1 MKIAKKLSKYGSGK
15 FKINSNKERYFFI
28 CLHITNRKDSDT
40 MTDGYFLVRTTVY
53 NEAMPI
59 SNARVYIKRS
69 ELGRGNNGNSD
80 DDVYDADTDVSAQNY
95 DYFIVTGGDGKS
107 TVVRIEAPDEEYSF
121 DENLD
126 SFAYSLVD
134 VYVEADNFVPIFVR
148 GVQIFPAIQSE
159 LPLTLEPNVS
169 LFPKGY
175 VQRFNVPDNAV
186 VSAPLRVREYAESEI
201 TTDVLPEVIIP
212 ANIVVHLGAPS
223 NSAAENLTVPFTEY
237 IKNVASSEIFP
248 TWNEE
253 AIRANIHAQISL
265 ALNRVYTEWYTSQG
279 YPFQITNT
287 TQFDQAFVKGR
298 NIFDNISK
306 LVDEIFNTYIRRDGN
321 YEPLFA
327 QYCDGVRTNCNGMSQ
342 WGSQRLAEQGYT
354 AFNILQH
361 YYGNGI
367 EITRTD
373 NISEAGQ
380 SYPGTPLSLGSFGE
394 DVLRIQIQLDRIRRD
409 YPLIPRIERINGR
422 FGSET
427 DSAVRAFQDIFNLSV
442 DGIVGLATWYKIS
455 RIYAAVTKLGE
466 ITSEG
471 TGTRIPDEPPNVV
484 LSTGSSGS
492 EVRLLQYILEY
503 LSFFYPGIPLLTV
516 DGYFGEDTEN
526 AVIGFQKT
534 FGLEADGVVG
544 PATWN
549 QLYSVSN
556 EIADTVEI
564 TSEEQRYPGS
574 PIGVG
579 DTGRGVEL
587 MKIYYNRIARYYGNL
602 PEVTENN
609 VFDQAFESAVEEFQ
623 ERFGLESD
631 GIIGALTWTRIVE
644 LYNFIVNSENQSE
657 AVTAMASGGIS
668 EEYPGVTLRRGIS
681 GRHVKYI
688 QNALNIINQKNGV
701 KKYLNVNGEY
711 GTETESAVMGYQ
723 RRNGIYPNGV
733 VDRALWNRLI
743 GEADKFSSAQ

>member
-1 MKIAKKLSKYGSGK
+1 
-15 FKINSNKERYFFI
+15 
-28 CLHITNRKDSDT
+28 
-40 MTDGYFLVRTTVY
+40 MTDGYFSVRTTVY

-59 SNARVYIKRS
+59 VNARVYIKRS
-69 ELGRGNNGNSD
+69 EVGRGNDGNGDN
-80 DDVYDADTDVSAQNY
+80 DVYDADTDVSPQNY

-107 TVVRIEAPDEEYSF
+107 TVVRIEAPDEEFSF
-121 DENLD
+121 NESLD

-134 VYVEADNFVPIFVR
+134 VYVEADNFVPVFVR
-148 GVQIFPAIQSE
+148 GVQIFPALQSE
-159 LPLTLEPNVS
+159 LPLTLEPDVS
-169 LFPKGY
+169 LFPRGY
-175 VQRFNVPDNAV
+175 VQKFRVPDNAV

-253 AIRANIHAQISL
+253 AIRANIYAQISL
-265 ALNRVYTEWYTSQG
+265 ALNRVYTEWYRSQG

-306 LVDEIFNTYIRRDGN
+306 IVDEIFNTYIRRDGN

-367 EITRTD
+367 ELTRTD
-373 NISEAGQ
+373 NISEEGQ

-394 DVLRIQIQLDRIRRD
+394 DVLRIQIQLDRIRQD
-409 YPLIPRIERINGR
+409 YPLIPRIERLNGR

-427 DSAVRAFQDIFNLSV
+427 DSAVRTFQDIFNLMV

-455 RIYAAVTKLGE
+455 RIYAAVTRLGE

-471 TGTRIPDEPPNVV
+471 TGTRIPEEPPSVV
-484 LSTGSSGS
+484 LRRGDSGS

-503 LSFFYPGIPLLTV
+503 LSFFYPGIPIVTV

-526 AVIGFQKT
+526 SVIGFQKT

-544 PATWN
+544 AATWN
-549 QLYSVSN
+549 QLYSVST

-574 PIGVG
+574 PLREGA
-579 DTGRGVEL
+579 TGRGVEL

-602 PEVTENN
+602 PIVTEND
-609 VFDQAFESAVEEFQ
+609 VFDDEFESAIEEFQ

-631 GIIGALTWTRIVE
+631 GVIGALTWTRIVE
-644 LYNFIVNSENQSE
+644 LYNFLANNESGDGTAQAAAIQE
-657 AVTAMASGGIS
+657 ASQI
-668 EEYPGVTLRRGIS
+668 YPGVRLRRGTS

-688 QNALNIINQKNGV
+688 QNALNIINQKKGIR
-701 KKYLNVNGEY
+701 KYLSVNGEF
-711 GTETESAVMGYQ
+711 GAETESAIMGYQ
-723 RRNGIYPNGV
+723 RRNGIYPSGV
-733 VDRALWNRLI
+733 VDQQLWNRLI
-743 GEADKFSSAQ
+743 GEADAYNSMQ